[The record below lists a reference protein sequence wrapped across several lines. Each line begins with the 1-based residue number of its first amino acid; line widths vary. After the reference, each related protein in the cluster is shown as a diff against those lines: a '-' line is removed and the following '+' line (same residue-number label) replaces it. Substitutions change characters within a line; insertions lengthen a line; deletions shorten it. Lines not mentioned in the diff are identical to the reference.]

1 MKTKYFFLLGILSL
15 FLLNSCSKDEELEQ
29 LNENS
34 EVTTRALS
42 GSLNMSI
49 TGSTVSISW
58 NRPFGEGVGILVTVF
73 DNTGATY
80 GSFSSEE
87 DSGYDFFG
95 LSLPDLYPTS
105 FLLALVRDLP
115 ESGIST
121 KFEYVS
127 ITNNN
132 SGSGTNPN
140 PQYCNHDYSVGNN
153 ITVTFDDNFSKCTI
167 NHALFNPGKL
177 MMLLSVGTRTFEE
190 EWNGAD
196 FDGDS
201 CKYSIYI
208 PDGTRNPTIANAI
221 TTINVSQFQK
231 YLSSSFTT
239 MRCEV
244 RFYHSSCPKVQS
256 NYGTEFPTCTHYYK
270 FEIPAQPFGGNKT
283 FNGSFT
289 EVKRTY

>member
-29 LNENS
+29 LDENS

-42 GSLNMSI
+42 GSVDMSL

-58 NRPFGEGVGILVTVF
+58 DQPFGEGIGITVTVF

-87 DSGYDFFG
+87 DSGYDFFR
-95 LSLPDLYPTS
+95 LYLPELYPTS
-105 FLLALVRDLP
+105 SLVALVRDLP

-121 KFEYVS
+121 KFEYVG

-132 SGSGTNPN
+132 SGSGTNPD
-140 PQYCNHDYSVGNN
+140 PQYCEHEYSVGNN
-153 ITVTFDDNFSKCTI
+153 ISVSFDSNFSKCTI
-167 NHALFNPGKL
+167 NHSLLNPGKL
-177 MMLLSVGTRTFEE
+177 MMLLSVGERTFIEE
-190 EWNGAD
+190 KEFN
-196 FDGDS
+196 GDS
-201 CKYSIYI
+201 CMYNIYI
-208 PDGTRNPTIANAI
+208 PDGTHNPTMANHI

-244 RFYHSSCPKVQS
+244 RFYHSSCPHVQS
-256 NYGTEFPTCTHYYK
+256 NYGTEFPSCTHYYK
-270 FEIPAQPFGGNKT
+270 YEIPTQTFGGGRT
-283 FNGSFT
+283 YSGYFS
-289 EVKRTY
+289 EVKQRRPDY